1 MWFLLSSR
9 IKTLVFTLVLGLAAP
24 RIARV
29 LRGYGHRQQ
38 RSGGGTLT
46 TTVPLTVADGLDKL
60 AGWARPQKKQR
71 RRRFF

>member
-9 IKTLVFTLVLGLAAP
+9 IKALVFTLVLARAAP

-46 TTVPLTVADGLDKL
+46 TTVPLTAADALDKL
-60 AGWARPQKKQR
+60 AAWARPQKSR